1 MNKITIFAIVF
12 ASLAGVG
19 LLGNLITLS
28 VQPLGIFGSLSELVG
43 SKCSCNDGQGN
54 FAPEN
59 CEQFG
64 GVYDDPNQLCV
75 TLQPIEGYYGDL
87 SLEVQGCSASFWMDN
102 SDEVKYLSVW
112 PTGYSP
118 DYYYNTMFQT
128 SIQLSDLAKTVNEET
143 DEKEQENS
151 EVFGINEVAS
161 DVELPEETDEI
172 SSEETGEEGV
182 VADEETGEEG
192 VVADEETGEESVV
205 ADEETGEESVVSDE
219 ETGEESVVSDEET
232 GEESVVADEETGEE
246 SVVAD
251 EETGEESVVAGE
263 ESVVAGEESVVADE
277 ETGEESVA
285 DEDQGS
291 EDEFV
296 ENTALTND
304 QNTNGLTLIQA
315 LTLQDGKLN
324 LLLRESVAAML
335 NAAHPDLKY
344 PYTVPQIMTMTQIA
358 IANENY
364 DDTLN
369 LLKTLNDKDNSPLCS
384 ASSALLTP

>member
-28 VQPLGIFGSLSELVG
+28 VQPFGIFGSLEELAG
-43 SKCSCNDGQGN
+43 SKCSCNDGLGN

-59 CEQFG
+59 CEQFE
-64 GVYDDPNQLCV
+64 GVYDDPNFVCV
-75 TLQPIEGYYGDL
+75 TLQPIGNYGIPPAPA
-87 SLEVQGCSASFWMDN
+87 QGCSASFWMDN

-112 PTGYSP
+112 PAGYSP

-128 SIQLSDLAKTVNEET
+128 SIQLSDLAETVNET
-143 DEKEQENS
+143 NDEKEQENS
-151 EVFGINEVAS
+151 EVFGINEVTS

-172 SSEETGEEGV
+172 SSEEQTGEESVVADEEGV
-182 VADEETGEEG
+182 VASEESVAASEETGEES
-192 VVADEETGEESVV
+192 VVTDEETGEESVV
-205 ADEETGEESVVSDE
+205 ADEETGEESVV
-219 ETGEESVVSDEET
+219 V
-232 GEESVVADEETGEE
+232 
-246 SVVAD
+246 
-251 EETGEESVVAGE
+251 
-263 ESVVAGEESVVADE
+263 
-277 ETGEESVA
+277 

-296 ENTALTND
+296 ENTSLAND

-335 NAAHPDLKY
+335 NAAHPDVKY

-369 LLKTLNDKDNSPLCS
+369 LLKTFNDKGNSPLCS
-384 ASSALLTP
+384 APGTLLTP

>member
-28 VQPLGIFGSLSELVG
+28 VQPFGIFGSLSELDG

-87 SLEVQGCSASFWMDN
+87 SIEAQGCSASFWMDN

-112 PTGYSP
+112 PAGYSP

-128 SIQLSDLAKTVNEET
+128 SIQLSDLAETVNET
-143 DEKEQENS
+143 NDEKEQENS
-151 EVFGINEVAS
+151 EVFGINEVTS

-172 SSEETGEEGV
+172 SSEEQ
-182 VADEETGEEG
+182 
-192 VVADEETGEESVV
+192 TGEESVV
-205 ADEETGEESVVSDE
+205 A
-219 ETGEESVVSDEET
+219 DEET

-251 EETGEESVVAGE
+251 EETGEESVVT
-263 ESVVAGEESVVADE
+263 DE
-277 ETGEESVA
+277 ETGEES
-285 DEDQGS
+285 
-291 EDEFV
+291 
-296 ENTALTND
+296 
-304 QNTNGLTLIQA
+304 
-315 LTLQDGKLN
+315 
-324 LLLRESVAAML
+324 
-335 NAAHPDLKY
+335 
-344 PYTVPQIMTMTQIA
+344 
-358 IANENY
+358 
-364 DDTLN
+364 
-369 LLKTLNDKDNSPLCS
+369 
-384 ASSALLTP
+384 

>member
-28 VQPLGIFGSLSELVG
+28 VQPFGIFGSLSELDG

-54 FAPEN
+54 FTPEN

-64 GVYDDPNQLCV
+64 GVYDDPNQVCV
-75 TLQPIEGYYGDL
+75 ALQPIESYGNPP
-87 SLEVQGCSASFWMDN
+87 LEVQGCSASFWMDN

-112 PTGYSP
+112 PAGYSP

-128 SIQLSDLAKTVNEET
+128 SIQLSDLAETVNEET

-151 EVFGINEVAS
+151 EVFGINEVTS

-172 SSEETGEEGV
+172 SSEGQTGEESVVVDEETGEESVVADEEGV

-192 VVADEETGEESVV
+192 VVASEDTSEESV
-205 ADEETGEESVVSDE
+205 
-219 ETGEESVVSDEET
+219 
-232 GEESVVADEETGEE
+232 
-246 SVVAD
+246 
-251 EETGEESVVAGE
+251 
-263 ESVVAGEESVVADE
+263 
-277 ETGEESVA
+277 VA

-291 EDEFV
+291 EDELV
-296 ENTALTND
+296 ENTSLTND
-304 QNTNGLTLIQA
+304 QNTNGLTIIQA
-315 LTLQDGKLN
+315 LTLKDGKLN

-335 NAAHPDLKY
+335 NAAHPDVKY

-369 LLKTLNDKDNSPLCS
+369 LLKTFNDKGNSPLCS
-384 ASSALLTP
+384 APGTLLTP

>member
-28 VQPLGIFGSLSELVG
+28 VQPFGIFGSLEELAG
-43 SKCSCNDGQGN
+43 SKCSCNDGLGN

-59 CEQFG
+59 CEQFE
-64 GVYDDPNQLCV
+64 GVYDDPNFVCV
-75 TLQPIEGYYGDL
+75 TLQPIGNYGIPPAPA
-87 SLEVQGCSASFWMDN
+87 QGCSASFWMDN

-112 PTGYSP
+112 PAGYSP

-128 SIQLSDLAKTVNEET
+128 SIQLSDLAETVNET
-143 DEKEQENS
+143 NDEKEQENS
-151 EVFGINEVAS
+151 EVFGINEVTS

-172 SSEETGEEGV
+172 SSEEQ
-182 VADEETGEEG
+182 
-192 VVADEETGEESVV
+192 TGEESVV
-205 ADEETGEESVVSDE
+205 ADEEGVVASEESVAAS
-219 ETGEESVVSDEET
+219 EET

-251 EETGEESVVAGE
+251 EEGVVASEESVAASEETGEESVVTDE
-263 ESVVAGEESVVADE
+263 ETGEESVVADE
-277 ETGEESVA
+277 ETGEESVVVDEETGEESVVV

-296 ENTALTND
+296 ENTSLAND

-335 NAAHPDLKY
+335 NAAHPDVKY
-344 PYTVPQIMTMTQIA
+344 PYTVPVIMTMTQIA

-369 LLKTLNDKDNSPLCS
+369 LLKTFNDKGNSPLCS
-384 ASSALLTP
+384 APGTLLTP

>member
-19 LLGNLITLS
+19 LLGNLISLS

-112 PTGYSP
+112 PAGYSP

-219 ETGEESVVSDEET
+219 ETGEESVV
-232 GEESVVADEETGEE
+232 ADEETGEE

-251 EETGEESVVAGE
+251 EETGE

-315 LTLQDGKLN
+315 LTLKDGKLN